1 MLSAELQ
8 RGRVRGEEVNQEL
21 GEVLGELQ
29 NARLDSQESKR
40 QQQRNE
46 VLENLLR
53 LYPDTLVRHPC
64 LTATNTSLDQT
75 GKI

>member
-8 RGRVRGEEVNQEL
+8 RGRVRGGEVNQEL

-46 VLENLLR
+46 VLENLRR
-53 LYPDTLVRHPC
+53 LYPDTLVRHP
-64 LTATNTSLDQT
+64 
-75 GKI
+75 